1 MALDLFRFFRCSCEM
16 SGIGSEI
23 DESAESRIW
32 RDAYYTLESSCLPS
46 GKVRQW
52 LRFPQL
58 DVGVA
63 QGSHIYRSPKHSSAR
78 LASAGTAETYSVD
91 FCLFMFDQRQR
102 EVCLGGSMERATKRW
117 QGERG

>member
-1 MALDLFRFFRCSCEM
+1 MALDVLRLFRCNCGM
-16 SGIGSEI
+16 SGVSSEI
-23 DESAESRIW
+23 DESAESRTS

-63 QGSHIYRSPKHSSAR
+63 QGSHIYRSPKHSSGR
-78 LASAGTAETYSVD
+78 LALELRSCSID
-91 FCLFMFDQRQR
+91 FCLFMLDQRQR
-102 EVCLGGSMERATKRW
+102 EVYLGEYRESNETLGR
-117 QGERG
+117 